1 MQKFG
6 ILVLGCAFI
15 LGEALPLWAQSD
27 SASPVSESSQRDELT
42 LDSISQR
49 KKQIESS
56 SLSDEEKAEILDI
69 YEDTA
74 TQLELADQLA
84 QDAAGWK
91 KSQAEAP
98 AELKKLKAEL
108 SQTKPKD
115 DQVSADAEV
124 SELDQLLSTTLRAVS
139 DAKSTLEDLKKEPAR
154 RDDRRTAAANIR
166 ELANE
171 RIAKLDEL
179 LTAPAAPGISPESA
193 EATATLQQATRL
205 VEERK
210 LELLDAELPA
220 YHATTELLD
229 LKQQLASR
237 VVADLEKQVERL
249 GQLLDQKRLAEALR
263 QTQEALA
270 AAKKAQPR
278 LRPIAE
284 ENVRLAEL
292 RIGPDGLVAQIK
304 QAHQELQLARKRVDR
319 AHEIETEVTEKLKL
333 PGMAAYSGDLLLQ
346 AKSQMPRASDLER
359 SISSRRS
366 QIAEVRYQLADVRN
380 RKSQLD
386 DMTDELESLADANR
400 DSEVSAELMKS
411 STALLVTQRELSQIL
426 EADYTAY
433 FDLLIDLNTN
443 EQELSNTT
451 ERVTR
456 LVAEN
461 LMWVRARSVFGWQ
474 SLRNSLSS
482 LAWFASPSNW
492 LRVFVDTW
500 DVIRSRPLL
509 CLSSL
514 IVFLGLAFSRLRLQ
528 SQLRR
533 LGEQAARSCLV
544 PFRTTLH
551 ACWLTI
557 LLTLLWPSLVFG
569 IGWCLANSPTSA
581 EFTRS
586 VGAGLMFAGVVYV
599 ALEFTRRLMSN
610 NGLAEAHFRWT
621 FTRRSIARRN
631 LIWLTMSLV
640 PLAFA
645 YGQIRSEGDL
655 IRIDSLGRLV
665 FVSGMLLLAI
675 FLRRAL
681 QSLRAETVPA
691 AESERSLFVKLSY
704 GFAVVLP
711 LLVAGLSLAGFHF
724 TAVQLSIR
732 IFATA
737 CLGLGML
744 VLHGLAARWLW
755 RVGGQ
760 LALQAAHKNKTPPT
774 RVAQT
779 ESSPHNDADKIVDE
793 PVDLPMVNRQTR
805 QLLKVFLAVSA
816 VAGIWLIWL
825 NVLPGYRDVL
835 IHPIWSATGMRESA
849 GLVIG
854 RGVVTISDLL
864 LAVLI
869 VLIAIQISR
878 NIPGLIEVGSLRM
891 ASLDAG
897 ARYALSTII
906 RYILLAVA
914 IGTAFSIVG
923 IGWSKVQ
930 WLVAALSVGLGF
942 GLQELVANFVSGVL
956 LLFERPVRVG
966 DIVTFDGVTGTVTR
980 VQIRATTVRNW
991 DQQDYLI
998 PNKDLITGRV
1008 LNWTLS
1014 GQLNRVVIKVG
1025 VAYASDPRH
1034 VRSVLLQI
1042 LKDHHKVLKEPGPMV
1057 NFDGFG
1063 ESTLDFAVIA
1073 YLGSFDGRVDFINEI
1088 RTRILERFREE
1099 NIEIAF
1105 PQQDIH
1111 LREFPVESLSV
1122 ESMQNRDPKNV

>member
-1 MQKFG
+1 MRKFG
-6 ILVLGCAFI
+6 ILVLGCAF
-15 LGEALPLWAQSD
+15 LVAEAATSWAQSD
-27 SASPVSESSQRDELT
+27 SANTVVETSQRDELT
-42 LDSISQR
+42 LDLISRR

-56 SLSDEEKAEILDI
+56 SLSEDKKAEILGI
-69 YEDTA
+69 YEDA
-74 TQLELADQLA
+74 AAQLELADQLA

-91 KSQAEAP
+91 KSQAEASS
-98 AELKKLKAEL
+98 ELKKLKAAL
-108 SQTKPKD
+108 AQTKPTNTRIST
-115 DQVSADAEV
+115 VAEI
-124 SELDQLLSTTLRAVS
+124 SELDQLLSTTLQAVS
-139 DAKSTLEDLKKEPAR
+139 DAKSKLEDLKKEPAR
-154 RDDRRTAAANIR
+154 RDDRRTAAASIR
-166 ELANE
+166 ELAKA
-171 RIAKLDEL
+171 RIAQLDEAMQ
-179 LTAPAAPGISPESA
+179 APSAPGISPESA
-193 EATATLQQATRL
+193 EAATMLRQATRL
-205 VEERK
+205 AEKRK

-237 VVADLEKQVERL
+237 EVADLEKQVEVL
-249 GQLLDQKRLAEALR
+249 SQLLDQKRLAEALP
-263 QTQEALA
+263 QAKAALA

-292 RIGPDGLVAQIK
+292 RIGPNGLVAQIK
-304 QAHQELQLARKRVDR
+304 KAHQELQLARKRVDR

-359 SISSRRS
+359 SIASRRS
-366 QIAEVRYQLADVRN
+366 QIAEIRYQLADFRN

-386 DMTDELESLADANR
+386 DMTDELESLADSDR
-400 DSEVSAELMKS
+400 DEAVSSEFKES
-411 STALLVTQRELSQIL
+411 SMALLTTQRELSQIL

-433 FDLLIDLNTN
+433 FDLLIDLNAN

-451 ERVTR
+451 NRVTE
-456 LVAEN
+456 LVAGN
-461 LMWVRARSVFGWQ
+461 LMWVRARSVFGWE
-474 SLRNSLSS
+474 SLRNSLDS
-482 LAWFASPSNW
+482 LAWLASPSNW
-492 LRVFVDTW
+492 RHVLEDTW

-514 IVFLGLAFSRLRLQ
+514 VVFLVLAFGRKRLQSRLRQ
-528 SQLRR
+528 

-544 PFRTTLH
+544 PFRTTLE

-557 LLTLLWPSLVFG
+557 LLTWLWPSLVFG
-569 IGWCLANSPTSA
+569 IGWCLANSPTAA

-586 VGAGLMFAGVVYV
+586 VGSGLMFAGVVYV
-599 ALEFTRRLMSN
+599 ALEFTRRLLSN

-621 FTRRSIARRN
+621 FARRSIARRN
-631 LIWLTMSLV
+631 LIWLTISLV

-665 FVSGMLLLAI
+665 FVTGMLLLAV
-675 FLRRAL
+675 FLSRAL
-681 QSLRAETVPA
+681 QSLRVETPPA
-691 AESERSLFVKLSY
+691 AASERSLFVKLSY
-704 GFAVVLP
+704 GFAVALP
-711 LLVAGLSLAGFHF
+711 LVVAGLSLAGYHF
-724 TAVQLSIR
+724 TAAQLSMR
-732 IFATA
+732 IFATG
-737 CLGLGML
+737 CLWLSML
-744 VLHGLAARWLW
+744 VLHGLAVRWLW
-755 RVGGQ
+755 RVRGQ

-774 RVAQT
+774 QVAQT

-835 IHPIWSATGMRESA
+835 IHPIWSATGVGESA
-849 GLVIG
+849 GLVLG
-854 RGVVTISDLL
+854 PGVVTISDLL

-914 IGTAFSIVG
+914 IVTAFSIVG
-923 IGWSKVQ
+923 ISWSKVQ

-1042 LKDHHKVLKEPGPMV
+1042 LKENHKVLEEPGPMV

-1073 YLGSFDGRVDFINEI
+1073 YLASFDGRVDFINEI
-1088 RTRILERFREE
+1088 RMRILERFRDE

-1111 LREFPVESLSV
+1111 IRQIPGESFPPNALPNPGPETV
-1122 ESMQNRDPKNV
+1122 